1 MMNDMNMEQLV
12 SELQKIMRFKKEID
26 TGDVVLIVADEPRL
40 LAYAVVTDIEADA
53 SRKDPWWHVSM
64 EMLAVPLQPMTW
76 TLRMEQMC
84 GQEIF
89 TMGGKNGLWPLWP
102 SAIKRGSKRISALAA
117 TKRGQQQE
125 RKKVVCESSKNDF
138 VRSDRP
144 VDTDLRYDRTG
155 PSRLFFI
162 CRMNRI

>member
-89 TMGGKNGLWPLWP
+89 TMGGKKRFMAPV
-102 SAIKRGSKRISALAA
+102 AIGYK
-117 TKRGQQQE
+117 E
-125 RKKVVCESSKNDF
+125 RKQKDIGSGGHKEGPAAGTKKGG
-138 VRSDRP
+138 
-144 VDTDLRYDRTG
+144 LR
-155 PSRLFFI
+155 I
-162 CRMNRI
+162 IKK